1 MPFLRKVIPHLYL
14 FGLAALVAGM
24 PLWILLISL
33 SQFILAGAWLFD
45 GNIKEKLKSAYS
57 NPVFMVIAGI
67 YIMHIAGLFFTTD
80 FKYAID
86 DLRVKMPL
94 IILPLVICT
103 MPPLPVNK
111 FNLILKIL
119 LLSTLVSTLYSTAVW
134 LGYAS
139 VEVRDIRDISVFI
152 SHIRLSLI
160 ICMCLVIIVYLLR
173 REKKTFARTGLLLLA
188 AWFIVFLFI
197 LQSLTG
203 ICILLLFSIAAIL
216 VSAWKSKQL
225 FLRVFAVLFF
235 ASCFVAGINLFD
247 YLFISSVKKTTIN
260 ETMLLKKTA
269 LGNSYV
275 HDLKNYEEENNHPV
289 WINICEQEL
298 DSAWN
303 LRSSLKYKGNDLANQ
318 PLYSTLIRFLASKNI
333 PRDAAGV
340 NSLSNEEVKAI
351 ENGIA
356 NIDFMHG
363 SSISIRMK
371 QLAWEYRSYYY
382 SGNPSGHSIMQ
393 RFEFWKTGYYIF
405 RKHPITGTGTGDIKN
420 EFALAYNETNS
431 PLTNEFRLRAHN
443 EYLTMF
449 ITFGVIGGCYFI
461 FAMLYPWFRLR
472 KKTDL
477 LYTSALVILLLS
489 MVMEDTPESQAGA
502 TIMAFFN
509 SFFLFHHYGMRKI
522 N

>member
-1 MPFLRKVIPHLYL
+1 MPFLRKVAPHLYL

-33 SQFILAGAWLFD
+33 SQFVLIGAWLFD
-45 GNIKEKLKSAYS
+45 GNIKMKLKSAFT
-57 NPVFMVIAGI
+57 NPVFLVIAGI
-67 YIMHIAGLFFTTD
+67 YIMHIAGLIFTSD
-80 FKYAID
+80 FKYAVD

-94 IILPLVICT
+94 IILPLVIST

-119 LLSTLVSTLYSTAVW
+119 LISTLASTIYSTAVW
-134 LGYAS
+134 LGYTS
-139 VEVRDIRDISVFI
+139 VEVRNIRDISVFI

-173 REKKTFARTGLLLLA
+173 SEKNTFARTGLYMLA
-188 AWFIVFLFI
+188 TWFIVFLFI

-203 ICILLLFSIAAIL
+203 ICILLLFTITAIL
-216 VSAWKSKQL
+216 YSAWKSKQL
-225 FLRVFAVLFF
+225 ITRAFAVLFF
-235 ASCFVAGINLFD
+235 TATIMAGINLFD
-247 YLFISSVKKTTIN
+247 YLFISSIKRTTISDS
-260 ETMLLKKTA
+260 MLLQKTE
-269 LGNSYV
+269 LGNAYE

-289 WINICEQEL
+289 WINICEKEL

-303 LRSSLKYKGNDLANQ
+303 LRSSLKYKGTDNANQ
-318 PLYSTLIRFLASKNI
+318 SLHSTLIRFLASKNI

-356 NIDFMHG
+356 NVEYMQG
-363 SSISIRMK
+363 STIATRMK

-405 RKHPITGTGTGDIKN
+405 KKNPLTGTGTGDIKN
-420 EFALAYNETNS
+420 EYALAYQETNTH
-431 PLTNEFRLRAHN
+431 LANDFRLRAHN

-449 ITFGVIGGCYFI
+449 ITFGIFGGCYFI

-477 LYTSALVILLLS
+477 LYTAALVIILLS

-509 SFFLFHHYGMRKI
+509 SFFLFHHYGKRENK
-522 N
+522 